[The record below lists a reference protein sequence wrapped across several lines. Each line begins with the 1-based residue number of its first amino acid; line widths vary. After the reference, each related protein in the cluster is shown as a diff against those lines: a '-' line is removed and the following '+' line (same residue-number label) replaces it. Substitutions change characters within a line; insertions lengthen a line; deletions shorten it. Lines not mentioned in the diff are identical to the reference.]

1 MTYSFIQFP
10 LIHIIILSRELY
22 FVLLPFMS
30 FKAYQFVTG
39 LALLEVVGILR
50 GWAVIDHVAH
60 LSGLLWGVAYAYWKE
75 QEFKKKREL
84 ARKSS
89 GRLPW

>member
-1 MTYSFIQFP
+1 
-10 LIHIIILSRELY
+10 
-22 FVLLPFMS
+22 MS

-84 ARKSS
+84 ARKGS